1 MDAALRQGL
10 RGLREGS
17 SLARLLADHEKKR
30 NLKALPPLSRKKILA
45 WADAHFRRT
54 GKWPNVNSGPIA
66 DAPREKWNAV
76 DDALRQGHRGLS
88 GGSSLLLLLAKK
100 RGVRNP
106 LDLPPLSKE
115 QILGWADHHFQL
127 TGAWPKYYSG
137 AIADAPGETWAAVDS
152 ALRLGKR
159 GLLGGSSLAKLL
171 VARGIVRGRKTRA
184 QHAGVSCE
192 AMKI

>member
-1 MDAALRQGL
+1 MLPTRRCALATPRRVSSLFPVSAANSSYQASALSRNAL
-10 RGLREGS
+10 CCGS
-17 SLARLLADHEKKR
+17 SCFCCAAY
-30 NLKALPPLSRKKILA
+30 P
-45 WADAHFRRT
+45 
-54 GKWPNVNSGPIA
+54 
-66 DAPREKWNAV
+66 NAV